1 MMLLKS
7 IVVLGACLAMSNAY
21 ACKLSSGVSPFQVNA
36 APASESAPEE
46 LKPPEVRIV
55 SVTRGVGT
63 RHASC
68 DDTGLLTLQ
77 VEWPR
82 GTDYK
87 VRDLGFQF
95 RVVAGETAYALF
107 PEGPITGKVE
117 GRRAEF
123 LFMWQD
129 GPPTQQQPIRLEVEV
144 RAVTQDHRIG
154 PPTRFVVNAVP
165 GQ

>member
-1 MMLLKS
+1 MLLKS
-7 IVVLGACLAMSNAY
+7 IVVLGACLAVSNAY
-21 ACKLSSGVSPFQVNA
+21 ACKLSSGVAPFQVSTA
-36 APASESAPEE
+36 TASPSAPEE
-46 LKPPEVRIV
+46 LKPPEVRVI

-63 RHASC
+63 RRASC

-95 RVVAGETAYALF
+95 RVVSGETAYALF
-107 PEGPITGKVE
+107 PAEPVAGKVE
-117 GRRAEF
+117 GRQAEF

-129 GPPTQQQPIRLEVEV
+129 GPPAEQQPIRLEVEV
-144 RAVTQDHRIG
+144 RAVTQDHRLG
-154 PPTRFVVNAVP
+154 PPTRFVLDAAP
-165 GQ
+165 GR

>member
-7 IVVLGACLAMSNAY
+7 IVVLGTCLAISNAY
-21 ACKLSSGVSPFQVNA
+21 ACKLSSGVSPFQVNTA
-36 APASESAPEE
+36 TASQSAPEE

-117 GRRAEF
+117 GRQAEF

-144 RAVTQDHRIG
+144 RAVTRDHRLG
-154 PPTRFVVNAVP
+154 PPVRFVLDAMP
-165 GQ
+165 SQ

>member
-7 IVVLGACLAMSNAY
+7 IMVLGACLAVSNAH
-21 ACKLSSGVSPFQVNA
+21 ACKLSSGVSPFQVSVA
-36 APASESAPEE
+36 TASESAPGE

-55 SVTRGVGT
+55 SMTRGVGT

-68 DDTGLLTLQ
+68 DDTGLLTL
-77 VEWPR
+77 ELERPR

-87 VRDLGFQF
+87 LRDLGFQF
-95 RVVAGETAYALF
+95 RVVSGETAYALF
-107 PEGPITGKVE
+107 PKDPVAGKVE
-117 GRRAEF
+117 GRQAEF

-129 GPPTQQQPIRLEVEV
+129 GPPAEQQPIRLEVEV
-144 RAVTQDHRIG
+144 RAVTQDHWLG
-154 PPTRFVVNAVP
+154 PPTRFVVDAVP

>member
-1 MMLLKS
+1 MLLKS
-7 IVVLGACLAMSNAY
+7 IVMLGACLAVSNAY
-21 ACKLSSGVSPFQVNA
+21 ACKLSSGVSPFPVSSTA
-36 APASESAPEE
+36 AVESAPEE
-46 LKPPEVRIV
+46 LKPPEVRVI

-95 RVVAGETAYALF
+95 RVVSGETAYALF
-107 PEGPITGKVE
+107 PEGALAGKVE
-117 GRRAEF
+117 GRQAEF

-129 GPPTQQQPIRLEVEV
+129 GPPAEQQPIRLEVEV
-144 RAVTQDHRIG
+144 RAVTQDHRLG
-154 PPTRFVVNAVP
+154 PPTRFVLDAAP

>member
-1 MMLLKS
+1 MLLKS
-7 IVVLGACLAMSNAY
+7 IVVLGACLAISNAH
-21 ACKLSSGVSPFQVNA
+21 ACKLSSGVSPFQVSA
-36 APASESAPEE
+36 ATAFESAPEE

-68 DDTGLLTLQ
+68 DDTGLLTLR

-95 RVVAGETAYALF
+95 RVVAGDTAYALF

-117 GRRAEF
+117 GRQAEF

-144 RAVTQDHRIG
+144 RAVTQDHRLG
-154 PPTRFVVNAVP
+154 PPTRFVLDAAP

>member
-1 MMLLKS
+1 MLLKS
-7 IVVLGACLAMSNAY
+7 VWVLGACLAVSHAH
-21 ACKLSSGVSPFQVNA
+21 ACPLSSGVRPFQVSTA
-36 APASESAPEE
+36 TPAEPEPE
-46 LKPPEVRIV
+46 ALKPPEVRVV

-87 VRDLGFQF
+87 LRDLGFQF
-95 RVVAGETAYALF
+95 RVVGGQTDYALF
-107 PEGPITGKVE
+107 PEGPIAGKVE
-117 GRRAEF
+117 GRQAEF

-129 GPPTQQQPIRLEVEV
+129 GPPAQQHPIQLEVEV
-144 RAVTQDHRIG
+144 RAVTQDHRLG
-154 PPTRFVVNAVP
+154 PPARLRVQSAP
-165 GQ
+165 GG

>member
-1 MMLLKS
+1 MLLKS
-7 IVVLGACLAMSNAY
+7 IVVLGVCLAVSNAY
-21 ACKLSSGVSPFQVNA
+21 ACKLSSGVTPFQVNSGTA
-36 APASESAPEE
+36 VESAPEE

-68 DDTGLLTLQ
+68 DDTGLLALQ

-87 VRDLGFQF
+87 LRDLGFQF
-95 RVVAGETAYALF
+95 RVVSGETAYALF
-107 PEGPITGKVE
+107 PEGPIAGKVE
-117 GRRAEF
+117 GRQADF

-129 GPPTQQQPIRLEVEV
+129 GPPAQQQPIRVEVEV
-144 RAVTQDHRIG
+144 RAVTQDHRLG
-154 PPTRFVVNAVP
+154 PPARFVLDAVP